1 MAVQYN
7 PGIVTDGLVLCL
19 DAANLK
25 SYPGTGTGW
34 RDVSLQNNITSLVNG
49 PTYSSVNGGVL
60 NFDGTNDYV
69 TLPRG
74 IFGVGN
80 NAFAVSVWF
89 KTTSGGVLLS
99 NAANNPTDINGDAV
113 AGMYV
118 DSNGKLVTACFYD
131 GAGNIAG
138 TSTQSVNN
146 GLWHNAVV
154 TVSPAYTGAVNHFS
168 YLNGV
173 LFDSRVRGQSSIV
186 STGGYFLCGGR
197 FFGFLY
203 PNWPAS
209 NYLNCQIGNVSIYR
223 KTLSSFE
230 IQQNFNALRGRFGI

>member
-49 PTYSSVNGGVL
+49 PTYSSVNSGVL
-60 NFDGTNDYV
+60 NFDGTNDHV
-69 TLPRG
+69 ILPTG

-80 NAFAVSVWF
+80 NAFTVSIWF
-89 KTTSGGVLLS
+89 KTSSGGVLLS
-99 NAANNPTDINGDAV
+99 QASNQPTNIDGDAV
-113 AGMYV
+113 AGLYV

-131 GAGNIAG
+131 GIGNIAG

-154 TVSPAYTGAVNHFS
+154 TVSPVSTQTNHLS
-168 YLNGV
+168 YLNSILFHSNTRSQSGV
-173 LFDSRVRGQSSIV
+173 A
-186 STGGYFLCGGR
+186 TTTGYFLCGGR

-223 KTLSSFE
+223 KTLSASE